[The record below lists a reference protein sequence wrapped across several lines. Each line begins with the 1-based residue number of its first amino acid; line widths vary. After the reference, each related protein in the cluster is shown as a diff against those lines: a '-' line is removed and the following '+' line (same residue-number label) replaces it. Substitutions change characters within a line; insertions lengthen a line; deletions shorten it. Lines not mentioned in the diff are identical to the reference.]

1 MAWNQVTPMEE
12 KHRFISLAGTGK
24 FTLTELCADFH
35 VSRKTG
41 YKWLRRY
48 QADGRPGLQCRS
60 RRPHGC
66 AHHTAEE
73 GKRGQALGFGV
84 DDAA

>member
-1 MAWNQVTPMEE
+1 MAWNEVTPMEE
-12 KHRFISLAGTGK
+12 KHRFISLAGTGR

-48 QADGRPGLQCRS
+48 QA
-60 RRPHGC
+60 
-66 AHHTAEE
+66 A
-73 GKRGQALGFGV
+73 GV
-84 DDAA
+84 REMNPRANHSGARA